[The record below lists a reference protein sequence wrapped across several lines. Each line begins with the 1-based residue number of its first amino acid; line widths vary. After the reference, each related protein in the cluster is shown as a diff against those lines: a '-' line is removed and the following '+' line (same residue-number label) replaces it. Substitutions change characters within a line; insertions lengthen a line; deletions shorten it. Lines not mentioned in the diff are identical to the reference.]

1 MILNQL
7 LIGQSG
13 RLLDPRDRTPEL
25 KRLQELGFVAG
36 ALIKLIRKGPFGS
49 PLLFEIC
56 QTQIAV
62 RAEEAA
68 HFEVLTHASS
78 ATR

>member
-1 MILNQL
+1 MILNKL
-7 LIGQSG
+7 AIGQSG
-13 RLLDPRDRTPEL
+13 RLLAPPGDTPEL

-36 ALIKLIRKGPFGS
+36 ALIKLIRRGPLGS

-56 QTQIAV
+56 QTQIAI

-68 HFEVLTHASS
+68 HFEVLIHASS
-78 ATR
+78 VNR